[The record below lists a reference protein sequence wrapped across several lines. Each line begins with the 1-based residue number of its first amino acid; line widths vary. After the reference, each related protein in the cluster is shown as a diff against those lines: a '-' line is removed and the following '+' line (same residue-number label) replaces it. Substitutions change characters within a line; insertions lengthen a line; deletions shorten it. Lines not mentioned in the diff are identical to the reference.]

1 MDSLTP
7 AQRTLRSQIAAHTSW
22 QNTEDRAARTA
33 PARQA
38 ALDRFDKQVDP
49 DGTLPI
55 AERPR
60 RAHSAR
66 SAYFRAL
73 ALKSSRAR
81 SRGHNLGD
89 TEKS

>member
-22 QNTEDRAARTA
+22 QNTEDRTARTA

-38 ALDRFDKQVDP
+38 ALDRFDRQVDP
-49 DGTLPI
+49 DGTLPT
-55 AERPR
+55 AERAR
-60 RAHSAR
+60 RAQSAR
-66 SAYFRAL
+66 RAYFRAL

-81 SRGHNLGD
+81 TRGRNSD
-89 TEKS
+89 DNN